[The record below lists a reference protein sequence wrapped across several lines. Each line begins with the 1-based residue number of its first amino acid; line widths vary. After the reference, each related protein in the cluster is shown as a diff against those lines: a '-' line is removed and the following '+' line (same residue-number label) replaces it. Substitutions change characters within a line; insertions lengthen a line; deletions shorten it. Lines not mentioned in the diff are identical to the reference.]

1 MNDIYLTQP
10 TFSYNCGGYALKT
23 FDWYRPYIGSPEKM
37 ESLIDKMVQTGMKKS
52 DVEEILLD
60 YFESKMLNEFPKMR
74 RLKQIEDATNDEDVI
89 AFRITLS
96 ISYSQSLKM
105 NFLDNWD
112 FHFMLKIDNEWFEK
126 LGWENIRKHKNNIN
140 DVWMGNDDENTD
152 DGYSFRYDS
161 KIRYYAK
168 KF

>member
-1 MNDIYLTQP
+1 MNNVYLNPP

-23 FDWYRPYIGSPEKM
+23 FDWYRPYTGSPERM
-37 ESLIDKMVQTGMKKS
+37 ESIIDKMVQTGMNKR
-52 DVEEILLD
+52 DVEETLLD

-74 RLKQIEDATNDEDVI
+74 RLKQIRDAAEDEDVI

-96 ISYSQSLKM
+96 TSYSQSLKM
-105 NFLDNWD
+105 NFLNDWD

-126 LGWENIRKHKNNIN
+126 LGWEDVRKHKNNVN
-140 DVWMGNDDENTD
+140 DIWIDNDDED
-152 DGYSFRYDS
+152 EDEQYYHRYDS